1 MAKKKKSNALLTL
14 GLLAGGGLLVNE
26 MVKENSGGRS
36 ANVNNFF
43 SRQLTTEELKELG
56 NILVSDT
63 RFISSTKG
71 GKGDTGTGIMDLLK
85 IAVPHDSSTPYTKGT
100 VVKTTDST
108 YLVVDDAPAGTLLTN
123 TAFYYKLHGPD
134 MSGPKGDAFK
144 YSDFT
149 PEQLAALKVKGADGL
164 NAPNWGGSL
173 LRNGAF
179 EQLSTDNWEGVQPP
193 IEVLRGLFV
202 GKPVATNCI
211 NLTKF
216 YLPKYRLMKIS
227 ANVKATGGN
236 AEFRIQLFDKNGAAT
251 QNSLTTG
258 SFNYLLTMPSLF
270 SNTEF
275 ERKTFYFG
283 GDKTNSFYSA
293 SDSAVSGQL
302 KIQNTTGVASF
313 NGLVVSHVDLGEP
326 VPSNLP
332 WKPEGQIVY
341 DVTTGECGRF
351 NGTTIVWF
359 GA

>member
-173 LRNGAF
+173 VTNSSFLEEGITAGFESGGSLEGFPLVNVIVKEAAWSKQFKVNTGVLIKITGLGRASAAGTNINILSRRADGTISVKTSGTSAANLGTLAVGEVPVAF
-179 EQLSTDNWEGVQPP
+179 TY
-193 IEVLRGLFV
+193 FV
-202 GKPVATNCI
+202 GGVGTHAKNFAPSTV
-211 NLTKF
+211 LGS
-216 YLPKYRLMKIS
+216 LVIS
-227 ANVKATGGN
+227 KANVA
-236 AEFRIQLFDKNGAAT
+236 D
-251 QNSLTTG
+251 
-258 SFNYLLTMPSLF
+258 
-270 SNTEF
+270 
-275 ERKTFYFG
+275 
-283 GDKTNSFYSA
+283 SA
-293 SDSAVSGQL
+293 SISRLLVKEVS
-302 KIQNTTGVASF
+302 
-313 NGLVVSHVDLGEP
+313 LGEP

-341 DVTTGECGRF
+341 DTTTGECGRF
-351 NGTTIVWF
+351 NGTTVVWF